1 MTVMQKNTCGYQ
13 LLEVSF
19 LYETRTK
26 KILVNPELA
35 QICFRFPK
43 EKMVGIILEKPYIK
57 TNLRFRECIGTN
69 LIQSGL
75 EIESNTMDHSL

>member
-1 MTVMQKNTCGYQ
+1 
-13 LLEVSF
+13 
-19 LYETRTK
+19 
-26 KILVNPELA
+26 
-35 QICFRFPK
+35 
-43 EKMVGIILEKPYIK
+43 MVGIILEKPYIK